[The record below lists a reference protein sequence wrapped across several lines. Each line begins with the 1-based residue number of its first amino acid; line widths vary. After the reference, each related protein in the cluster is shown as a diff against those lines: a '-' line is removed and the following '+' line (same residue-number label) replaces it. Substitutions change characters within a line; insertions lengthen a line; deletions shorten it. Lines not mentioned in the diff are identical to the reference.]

1 MIDRLDELLP
11 LFSLS
16 LYETTLMVVISLAIA
31 TIIGI
36 PLGVLLVIS
45 RPNHL
50 APNKWLFHIL
60 NTIIN
65 IIRSLPFIILMLAII
80 PFTELIVGT
89 TIGIR
94 GAIVPLIVYIAPY
107 IARLLETALLEVDYG
122 IIEAYRGMGASRM
135 QIVMRILI
143 RESRPGIIL
152 CMTIAMIGINWR
164 NCDGWCD
171 WCRWTRRPGV
181 TIWLPTMGST
191 SHVWYSYHLNCVSPN
206 RSINRKFHREKVK
219 ENSITN
225 LVNRSLVHL
234 DVGPVHR
241 VSFFSE
247 LDL

>member
-11 LFSLS
+11 LFTLS
-16 LYETTLMVVISLAIA
+16 FYETTLMVVISLAIA

-50 APNKWLFHIL
+50 APNKWLFHSL

-89 TIGIR
+89 SIGIQ

-122 IIEAYRGMGASRM
+122 IIEAYRGMGASRI
-135 QIVMRILI
+135 QIVKRILI
-143 RESRPGIIL
+143 REARPGIIL
-152 CMTIAMIGINWR
+152 CMTIAMIGLI
-164 NCDGWCD
+164 GA
-171 WCRWTRRPGV
+171 TAMAGV
-181 TIWLPTMGST
+181 IGAGGLGDLALRYGYQQWDLTVMFGTVFILI
-191 SHVWYSYHLNCVSPN
+191 VLVQIVQ
-206 RSINRKFHREKVK
+206 SIGNYTAKKLKKTV
-219 ENSITN
+219 
-225 LVNRSLVHL
+225 
-234 DVGPVHR
+234 
-241 VSFFSE
+241 
-247 LDL
+247 